1 MAEGPHAPDTDTERG
16 PGPGPPLAAD
26 ASPVVRLVLKVLSEP
41 TPVTRDA
48 MVLQMQDVYAAAGI
62 DVVVVG
68 DAEVLNLP
76 LLDDLTVGACMV
88 GNTTDE
94 QNELFAHR
102 NGAGPND
109 ICVYFVR
116 SMLPP
121 FSGCATRAP
130 ITDEFPNGRPSAVIA
145 SGASKWTLGHECGH
159 VLGLEHV
166 PPTDRLMIG
175 EGTWNVAP
183 EPPSLIPAEID
194 TIKASPFAQT
204 L

>member
-1 MAEGPHAPDTDTERG
+1 MAEGPDSPNTDTEE
-16 PGPGPPLAAD
+16 PLEPELPPPPAAR
-26 ASPVVRLVLKVLSEP
+26 PVVRLVLKVLSEP
-41 TPVTRDA
+41 APVTRDA
-48 MVLQMQDVYAAAGI
+48 MVQQMQDVYAAAGI

-68 DAEVLNLP
+68 NAEMLNLP
-76 LLDDLTVGACMV
+76 LLNDLTVGACIL
-88 GNTTDE
+88 GNTTSE

-102 NGAGPND
+102 NGAGPKD